1 MVLLVVLLLGAG
13 DGFDNDVSAVVGL
26 VVVVLLRLFVLVVG
40 GGVCCWWRV
49 FGMFW
54 LFVLVDDVSSVPFV
68 VVRWWGW
75 CWP

>member
-13 DGFDNDVSAVVGL
+13 DGVDNDVSVVVGL

-49 FGMFW
+49 FGVFW
-54 LFVLVDDVSSVPFV
+54 LFVLVDDVPSVPLV
-68 VVRWWGW
+68 VVRC